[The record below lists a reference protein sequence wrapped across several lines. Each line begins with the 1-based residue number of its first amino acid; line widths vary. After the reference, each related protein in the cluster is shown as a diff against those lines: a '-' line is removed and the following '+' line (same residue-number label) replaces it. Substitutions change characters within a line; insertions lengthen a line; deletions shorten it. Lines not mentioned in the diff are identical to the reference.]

1 MSSNDFPL
9 NVPLKPLGYDA
20 NPFTKRYVK
29 KCKDGFERHIDS
41 KTKKMKCYKKC
52 KSNQTRNKTTKRCQ
66 KKSSSDD
73 ILTKTKKFR
82 TTLYKDNTKRK
93 KNKLPKAS
101 PSFGFDDIYS
111 NISSFKDS
119 ISKNKNKKT
128 SSKPSPLFDMDEIY
142 NSNSIFDGSNP
153 KKNSPLVKVEDI
165 YKDTSN
171 FFGEKP
177 NKIIVGFRKRRAR
190 K

>member
-9 NVPLKPLGYDA
+9 NVQLKPLGYDT

-29 KCKDGFERHIDS
+29 KCKNGFERFIDS
-41 KTKKMKCYKKC
+41 KTKKMKCFKEC

-66 KKSSSDD
+66 KKNNADT
-73 ILTKTKKFR
+73 LAKTKKIR
-82 TTLYKDNTKRK
+82 TSLYNTTKRK
-93 KNKLPKAS
+93 KNKTPKVS

-111 NISSFKDS
+111 NISSFQGS
-119 ISKNKNKKT
+119 RSKNKKKKT
-128 SSKPSPLFDMDEIY
+128 SSKSSPLFGMDEIY

-165 YKDTSN
+165 YKDTSE

-177 NKIIVGFRKRRAR
+177 NKIIVGFRKKRAR